1 MLNPQLKE
9 EESNMKQKHNKILL
23 TLIGILLLITPVN
36 VNALI
41 WFNGN
46 SGPGN
51 ITIIAS
57 ILIPIPII
65 NLNVTE
71 SGETDFFGIA
81 QLTISEYDDN
91 YNTLKINSDLN
102 EPMEIPVPYG
112 SFGVNYLT
120 LSNGFPP
127 LGANQSDIYG
137 YLSVAY
143 NSVVADIKSTV
154 DLTISIE
161 REELIELLTS
171 FTPPEINLGEFIGDG
186 PFEVGL
192 SLEGELSGTATPTSP
207 TISGEFDY
215 SLTLPANIFAVEIP
229 FFEIPIP
236 EELQGKISVAASF
249 GWDNWSFFSPFS
261 TVNLSITQTFEEE
274 ELQLDPITFD
284 FLPVGTCILWL
295 DTGD

>member
-1 MLNPQLKE
+1 
-9 EESNMKQKHNKILL
+9 
-23 TLIGILLLITPVN
+23 
-36 VNALI
+36 
-41 WFNGN
+41 
-46 SGPGN
+46 
-51 ITIIAS
+51 
-57 ILIPIPII
+57 
-65 NLNVTE
+65 
-71 SGETDFFGIA
+71 
-81 QLTISEYDDN
+81 
-91 YNTLKINSDLN
+91 
-102 EPMEIPVPYG
+102 MEIPVPYG

-171 FTPPEINLGEFIGDG
+171 FTPPEIDLGEFIGDG

-215 SLTLPANIFAVEIP
+215 SLTLPADIFAVEIP
-229 FFEIPIP
+229 FFEIP
-236 EELQGKISVAASF
+236 EELQGKISIEASF
-249 GWDNWSFFSPFS
+249 SWDNWSFFSPFS
-261 TVNLSITQTFEEE
+261 TVNLSITPTFEEE
-274 ELQLDPITFD
+274 ELQFDPITFD